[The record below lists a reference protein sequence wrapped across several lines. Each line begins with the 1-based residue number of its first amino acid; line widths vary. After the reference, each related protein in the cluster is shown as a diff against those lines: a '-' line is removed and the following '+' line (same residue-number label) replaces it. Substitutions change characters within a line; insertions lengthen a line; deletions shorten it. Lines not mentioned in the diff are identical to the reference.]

1 MLIKAMIEFCFEKT
15 RKAALGAAFLAIFSA
30 QFFGCCF
37 DEETQGKDS
46 AEDGNV
52 DHVSSMGSVILHGT
66 GTIIKVDVGNM
77 TAIVQMHDSGIYANE
92 EVTFDF
98 RKHTESQPVE
108 LDRCKPGDEVK
119 VTYFDSQTSNGGL
132 AGESLVLAEATSG
145 L

>member
-1 MLIKAMIEFCFEKT
+1 PRPT
-15 RKAALGAAFLAIFSA
+15 RRGEMAQNGKGHAPFAYDRCALPQLKVGIGPARFATL
-30 QFFGCCF
+30 G
-37 DEETQGKDS
+37 
-46 AEDGNV
+46 
-52 DHVSSMGSVILHGT
+52 
-66 GTIIKVDVGNM
+66 KVDVGNM

-119 VTYFDSQTSNGGL
+119 VTYFDSQTSKGGL